1 MNTESELQKRVDDLS
16 REVLI
21 LRRVVFIGFA
31 LLAVLVTFLFWPLA
45 PALLLCAALAGFVGL
60 VAYPFYA
67 ALQAGLSGA
76 AASTKGTHEG

>member
-1 MNTESELQKRVDDLS
+1 MNTESELQKRVVELA
-16 REVLI
+16 REVFI

-67 ALQAGLSGA
+67 SLQTGLRGA
-76 AASTKGTHEG
+76 AAGAKGVREG